1 MHDIGAKLAAP
12 CACQRE
18 VLRWRAARLRDAG
31 MRRAR
36 ADEVAG
42 DRRYDL
48 HELLD
53 LTDRGC
59 PAELALRIL
68 APLGGEPEPR

>member
-1 MHDIGAKLAAP
+1 MHDIDAKPAGP
-12 CACQRE
+12 CACQRD
-18 VLRWRAARLRDAG
+18 LLCWRAARLRDAG
-31 MRRAR
+31 LRRAR
-36 ADEVAG
+36 AEEVAG
-42 DRRYDL
+42 DPRYDL

-68 APLGGEPEPR
+68 APLGGDPAPR